1 MSKPNY
7 DVPAVRK
14 AIRLFEV
21 LSAARNPMGLS
32 EIARAIDANKNMTFR
47 LLTTLQDEGW
57 VGAVQPG
64 PQYRMT
70 LAPFEVAS
78 RTVGQM
84 TLKTA
89 AAGPMRELWDEIG
102 ESLYLGI
109 LHEDTVLYIE
119 HLDSRQDVRIAG
131 AIGGRYP
138 LHCAAA
144 GKVLL
149 AQAGDGLL
157 NKLVAAGLE
166 RFTENTRCD
175 PDDLRAEL
183 ASVRERGWAL
193 DNEEYGRGILCFA
206 APISDHAG
214 KVVGSVGTSVTT
226 LAYTKERLVDELGP
240 KVLTTAR
247 LISQN
252 MGSSGSAE
260 NEQTVRAPSWQ
271 TKTHPLCP

>member
-1 MSKPNY
+1 MGKPNY

-21 LSAARNPMGLS
+21 LSDARRPMGLS

-57 VGAVQPG
+57 VAAVQPG
-64 PQYRMT
+64 PQYRLT
-70 LAPFEVAS
+70 LAPFEVGS
-78 RTVGQM
+78 RAVGQM

-109 LHEDTVLYIE
+109 LYEDTVLYIE

-131 AIGGRYP
+131 TIGGRYP
-138 LHCAAA
+138 LHCAAP

-149 AQAGDGLL
+149 AYAGDDLFTRL
-157 NKLVAAGLE
+157 TETGLE
-166 RFTENTRCD
+166 RFTENTLCD
-175 PDDLRAEL
+175 PDELRTDLA
-183 ASVRERGWAL
+183 AVRKRGWAL

-206 APISDHAG
+206 APVFDHADT
-214 KVVGSVGTSVTT
+214 VVGAVGTSVTT
-226 LAYTKERLVDELGP
+226 LAYTAERLVDELGP
-240 KVLTTAR
+240 RILTTAELTSR
-247 LISQN
+247 NL
-252 MGSSGSAE
+252 GSNGGVEGAQHIPDRE
-260 NEQTVRAPSWQ
+260 
-271 TKTHPLCP
+271 